1 MKKIQERLIAALIA
15 RGYKEITARTAKYRV
30 FEAKLQ
36 FTTGY
41 YFVGRLGAL
50 RYSANAPNVG
60 QSVSFPSTRRKLLE
74 ECP

>member
-1 MKKIQERLIAALIA
+1 MKKTIQERLIAALIA
-15 RGYKEITARTAKYRV
+15 RGYREIAARTAKYRV

-41 YFVGRLGAL
+41 YFVGRSGAL
-50 RYSANAPNVG
+50 RYSATPNVS
-60 QSVSFPSTRRKLLE
+60 QSVSLPSARQKLLE